1 MSITLEQVKKSE
13 EITSYIRK
21 ADESLSALG
30 FTEHSFAHVGLVSA
44 QASAILKTL
53 GYDDRTCELA
63 AIAGWLHDIGNVI
76 NRIDHAQS
84 GAVMAFR
91 ILDKM
96 GASPEETATII
107 TAIGNHDEKTAFPV
121 NPVAAALILADKMDV
136 RANRVRE
143 KARAAFDIHDRVN
156 YSVKKHEVTLTDKE
170 ICLTLAIDTE
180 VCAVIEYFEI
190 FMDRML
196 LCRRA
201 AEKLGLHPVMA
212 LKPTVSTI
220 KTYEPGTDVSY
231 GRRFTTERV
240 TRMGV
245 VPYGYADGFHRCLSD
260 RCGFMTAEG
269 MAPQRGRICME
280 MSMIDLTDLPGVQ
293 VGDEV
298 EVFGKRQRVDVRA
311 AAAGTIPYELT
322 CAGSRRG
329 PRVYYKD
336 GREVEKELLL
346 RF

>member
-121 NPVAAALILADKMDV
+121 NPVAAALILADKSDV
-136 RANRVRE
+136 RRSRVRNQD
-143 KARAAFDIHDRVN
+143 KSTFDIHDRVN
-156 YSVKKHEVTLTDKE
+156 YSVTKAELKINESKTLIK
-170 ICLTLAIDTE
+170 LKLHIDTRYGS
-180 VCAVIEYFEI
+180 VMDYFEI
-190 FMDRML
+190 FLNRMT

-201 AEKLGLHPVMA
+201 AETLGLQFKLIINEQQLV
-212 LKPTVSTI
+212 
-220 KTYEPGTDVSY
+220 
-231 GRRFTTERV
+231 
-240 TRMGV
+240 
-245 VPYGYADGFHRCLSD
+245 
-260 RCGFMTAEG
+260 
-269 MAPQRGRICME
+269 
-280 MSMIDLTDLPGVQ
+280 
-293 VGDEV
+293 
-298 EVFGKRQRVDVRA
+298 
-311 AAAGTIPYELT
+311 
-322 CAGSRRG
+322 
-329 PRVYYKD
+329 
-336 GREVEKELLL
+336 
-346 RF
+346 

>member
-96 GASPEETATII
+96 GAAPEETATII

-136 RANRVRE
+136 RANRVRP

-156 YSVKKHEVTLTDKE
+156 YSVNKHEVTLTDKE

-201 AEKLGLHPVMA
+201 AEKLGLHFALVINGQRMA
-212 LKPTVSTI
+212 
-220 KTYEPGTDVSY
+220 
-231 GRRFTTERV
+231 
-240 TRMGV
+240 
-245 VPYGYADGFHRCLSD
+245 
-260 RCGFMTAEG
+260 
-269 MAPQRGRICME
+269 
-280 MSMIDLTDLPGVQ
+280 
-293 VGDEV
+293 
-298 EVFGKRQRVDVRA
+298 
-311 AAAGTIPYELT
+311 
-322 CAGSRRG
+322 
-329 PRVYYKD
+329 
-336 GREVEKELLL
+336 
-346 RF
+346 